1 MRKFLFA
8 LFAMLFLVGSSA
20 GIVAAQDDDAT
31 PPDEDVD
38 SSQVEDATPED
49 DEDTDSG
56 DTGDGETNPVNPQIG
71 DTVTLYSTQGDP
83 QVTFTVTDAFR
94 DWDEYDEF
102 DEPERGTSY
111 LAVEI
116 SVEVVSEDAYELDPY
131 RFGLQDGQGFFYG
144 NSYASPVEG
153 AETEVLS
160 EAVTLN
166 GGDTWEGAVIFEV
179 YDDQTLGS
187 LFWSESGILLTVADL
202 SEV

>member
-38 SSQVEDATPED
+38 SSQVEDATPDD

-56 DTGDGETNPVNPQIG
+56 DSGDGETNPVNPQIG
-71 DTVTLYSTQGDP
+71 DTVTLFSTQGDP
-83 QVTFTVTDAFR
+83 QVTFTVNDAFR

-102 DEPERGTSY
+102 SEPDRGVTY
-111 LAVEI
+111 LAVDLT
-116 SVEVVSEDAYELDPY
+116 VEVVSEDAYELDPY

-144 NSYASPVEG
+144 DAFVSADE
-153 AETEVLS
+153 AETEVLT

-166 GGDTWEGAVIFEV
+166 GGDTWEGVIIFEV

-202 SEV
+202 SGV

>member
-1 MRKFLFA
+1 MRKFLIA

-38 SSQVEDATPED
+38 SSQVADATPED
-49 DEDTDSG
+49 DEDTDTG
-56 DTGDGETNPVNPQIG
+56 DTGESNPVNPQIG

-83 QVTFTVTDAFR
+83 QVTFTVTDAYR

-102 DEPERGTSY
+102 DEPERRTTY

-116 SVEVVSEDAYELDPY
+116 SVEVVSEDAFELDPY
-131 RFGLQDGQGFFYG
+131 RFGLQDSQGFFSG
-144 NSYASPVEG
+144 NSFVSPVEG

-166 GGDTWEGAVIFEV
+166 GGDTWEGAVIFVV

-202 SEV
+202 SGV